1 MRNFIIKPHQFGG
14 FYIEDGSY
22 HGYVGM
28 FKKPHIFDSKEDAKL
43 WLDDYLLSL
52 GKYEIQALFYGYGTW
67 SRLNI
72 KNGFLNEEEANWALE
87 AYLNSVDD
95 QDKAHDYRIVHMP
108 SKKFEVFYGEGYR
121 KDPSEPSKLE
131 YHDQY
136 FFWDDNG
143 YDWSL
148 IEEIEALEIGKSLNS
163 SSITTEQWI
172 RRMK

>member
-1 MRNFIIKPHQFGG
+1 MKNDEIKEH
-14 FYIEDGSY
+14 
-22 HGYVGM
+22 M
-28 FKKPHIFDSKEDAKL
+28 
-43 WLDDYLLSL
+43 
-52 GKYEIQALFYGYGTW
+52 YEIEALFYGYGTW

-72 KNGFLNEEEANWALE
+72 KNGFFTEDMAKKALE
-87 AYLNSVDD
+87 AYLNSVDP
-95 QDKAHDYRIVHMP
+95 QDLAHDYRILQKP
-108 SKKFEVFYGEGYR
+108 LKRFEVFYGDGYR
-121 KDPSEPSKLE
+121 LHSSEPSKLE

-148 IEEIEALEIGKSLNS
+148 IEEIEALKIGERFNS

>member
-1 MRNFIIKPHQFGG
+1 MRNYKITDYKLGG
-14 FYIEDGSY
+14 FYIADNSY
-22 HGYVGM
+22 HGHLGNM
-28 FKKPHIFDSKEDAKL
+28 NKPMIFESREEAQTY
-43 WLDDYLLSL
+43 LDDYISTLD
-52 GKYEIQALFYGYGTW
+52 KYEIQALFYGYGTW

-72 KNGFLNEEEANWALE
+72 KNGFLNEQEAKEALE

-95 QDKAHDYRIVHMP
+95 QDKAHDYRIVYKP
-108 SKKFEVFYGEGYR
+108 LKRFEVFYGDGYR
-121 KDPSEPSKLE
+121 LDPSEPSKLE

-148 IEEIEALEIGKSLNS
+148 IEEIEALEIGQSLNS